1 MSDSAFFKVK
11 TSKRSN
17 PEARTTLDA
26 IHQQKVQVML
36 DDQKQVAQYKK
47 ELSALHRGIKETTS
61 DIERWRFERNAE
73 QLKKKIKTIE
83 NGTEIM
89 DYYLRTGDI
98 LSQYYEVQDQIQQG
112 GSTTYRSNKAKPGS
126 ILALLEEVAQEEKR
140 TQEFAPNTS
149 TAFSISSSNSSE
161 KEPASISHKGKT
173 KEDTPGLHRNQLLN
187 EYLQLEDPS
196 MVRST
201 NDIYDDPWTICGRCN
216 SEMIMCLNEA
226 NLTCSKCGYQEF
238 ILVDSDKPSYKDP
251 PREVSYYAYK
261 KINHFNE
268 WLAQF
273 QAKESTEIPHEIYDE
288 ILIQLKKERITNMG
302 SLKPTKLREILR
314 KMKCSKYY
322 EHIPHIINRLNGQNA
337 PFMSREDE
345 EKLRHMFREIQPSF
359 KKHCPKGR
367 RNFLSYGYVLYKFCE
382 LLEMD
387 EYLACFPLLKN
398 RDKLYL
404 QDKTWELICKDMGWQ
419 YVRTTL

>member
-1 MSDSAFFKVK
+1 MSESAFFKVK
-11 TSKRSN
+11 SSKRSN

-26 IHQQKVQVML
+26 IHHQKIQSMIEEK
-36 DDQKQVAQYKK
+36 QKIGVYKQERDVLQK
-47 ELSALHRGIKETTS
+47 KLSEPLSDMEIWRVDR
-61 DIERWRFERNAE
+61 DIEI
-73 QLKKKIKTIE
+73 LDKKIKSIAD
-83 NGTEIM
+83 GSDMM

-98 LSQYYEVQDQIQQG
+98 LYHYYDIQDQIQQG
-112 GSTTYRSNKAKPGS
+112 TANFVSNKAKPGS
-126 ILALLEEVAQEEKR
+126 ILAILEEVAED
-140 TQEFAPNTS
+140 AS
-149 TAFSISSSNSSE
+149 TNAFSLSSSEYKTENTT
-161 KEPASISHKGKT
+161 EPTT
-173 KEDTPGLHRNQLLN
+173 KEKKSYQRNQLLN
-187 EYLQLEDPS
+187 DYLQIEDPS
-196 MVRST
+196 MGRNTVEE
-201 NDIYDDPWTICGRCN
+201 YDDPWTICEECGN
-216 SEMIMCLNEA
+216 EMNMCLNEA
-226 NLTCSKCGYQEF
+226 NLTCPRCGHQEF

-251 PREVSYYAYK
+251 PREVCYYAYK

-273 QAKESTEIPHEIYDE
+273 QAKESTEIPADVYDE
-288 ILIQLKKERITNMG
+288 ILVQLKKERITNMS

-387 EYLACFPLLKN
+387 EYLSCFPLLKN

-404 QDKTWELICKDMGWQ
+404 QDKTWELICQDMSWQ
-419 YVRTTL
+419 YVRTV

>member
-1 MSDSAFFKVK
+1 MSDGAFFKVK
-11 TSKRSN
+11 SSKRSN

-26 IHQQKVQVML
+26 IHNQKIQNML
-36 DDQKQVAQYKK
+36 DQKDNISSFKLK
-47 ELSALHRGIKETTS
+47 LDNLKTHISTTIS
-61 DIERWRFERNAE
+61 DIEIWRLERE
-73 QLKKKIKTIE
+73 VESLEKKIKSIE
-83 NGTEIM
+83 DGSDLM
-89 DYYLRTGDI
+89 DYYLRSGDI
-98 LSQYYEVQDQIQQG
+98 LYNYYDIQDQIQQG
-112 GSTTYRSNKAKPGS
+112 TNSFNIIKSKPGS
-126 ILALLEEVAQEEKR
+126 ILAILEEVAQGEG
-140 TQEFAPNTS
+140 QEPKNTFVLPFAQ
-149 TAFSISSSNSSE
+149 
-161 KEPASISHKGKT
+161 KG
-173 KEDTPGLHRNQLLN
+173 HQRNQLLN
-187 EYLQLEDPS
+187 DYLQIENPS
-196 MVRST
+196 MARNT
-201 NDIYDDPWTICGRCN
+201 IEEYDDPWTTCEACGN
-216 SEMIMCLNEA
+216 EMIMCLNEA
-226 NLTCSKCGYQEF
+226 NLTCSKCGHQEF

-251 PREVSYYAYK
+251 PREVCYYAYK

-273 QAKESTEIPHEIYDE
+273 QAKESTEIPMEIYDS
-288 ILIQLKKERITNMG
+288 ILLQLKKERITNMS

-314 KMKCSKYY
+314 KMKASKYY

-387 EYLACFPLLKN
+387 EYLGCFPLLKN

-404 QDKTWELICKDMGWQ
+404 QDKTWEKICEDQNWE
-419 YVRTTL
+419 YIRTV

>member
-1 MSDSAFFKVK
+1 MNETAFFKVK
-11 TSKRSN
+11 SSKRAN
-17 PEARTTLDA
+17 PESRTTLDA
-26 IHQQKVQVML
+26 LHTQKVQRMMNDKTNVE
-36 DDQKQVAQYKK
+36 QYKD
-47 ELSALHRGIKETTS
+47 ELNAIRLKIDAQISDTERWQLERDASALERKINA
-61 DIERWRFERNAE
+61 IEDDSE
-73 QLKKKIKTIE
+73 L
-83 NGTEIM
+83 M

-98 LSQYYEVQDQIQQG
+98 LYNYYDIQDKIQSG
-112 GSTTYRSNKAKPGS
+112 DANYALNKAKPGS
-126 ILALLEEVAQEEKR
+126 ILAILDEVNDAR
-140 TQEFAPNTS
+140 ADV
-149 TAFSISSSNSSE
+149 SE
-161 KEPASISHKGKT
+161 NKPRVKT
-173 KEDTPGLHRNQLLN
+173 LQRNQLLN
-187 EYLQLEDPS
+187 DYLQLEDPY
-196 MVRST
+196 MVRT
-201 NDIYDDPWTICGRCN
+201 EEEYDDAWTLCNNCN
-216 SEMIMCLNEA
+216 SEMRMCLNEA
-226 NLTCSKCGYQEF
+226 NLSCSTCGNQEF

-251 PREVSYYAYK
+251 PREVCYYAYK

-273 QAKESTEIPHEIYDE
+273 QAKESTEIPQEIYDA
-288 ILIQLKKERITNMG
+288 ILIQLKKERITNM
-302 SLKPTKLREILR
+302 STLKPTKLREILR

-345 EKLRHMFREIQPSF
+345 ERLRHMFREIQPSF

-404 QDKTWELICKDMGWQ
+404 QDKTWQKICEDQKWS
-419 YVRTTL
+419 YIRTT